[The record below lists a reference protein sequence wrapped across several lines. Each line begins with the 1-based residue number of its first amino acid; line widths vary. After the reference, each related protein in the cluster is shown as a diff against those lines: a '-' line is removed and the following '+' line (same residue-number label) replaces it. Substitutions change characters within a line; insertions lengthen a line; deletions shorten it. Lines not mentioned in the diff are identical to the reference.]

1 MPPAGRRQH
10 HNLIDFL
17 LWYPKFPVRIGSRN
31 FDHCHSFHSLFPPPA
46 AVVSLPLILCHEV
59 RIRRRVVRIGEIM
72 PRGRSMSAPTVTPG
86 VRWRRGGF
94 RDGRPV
100 PYERTGDCAGLPLG
114 GCYDY
119 PSVSFADSSPD
130 KGSLGAERI
139 RRRCGG
145 GWEIVLRQS
154 LRLPVRA
161 DTSLYTR
168 EARGAAAPEEGFG
181 CGGGRRLCGRSMI
194 APTYTTGNV
203 TNSHCFSAKSNLFS
217 HGTGNPSPTFSIATE
232 LCNFELKYRR

>member
-1 MPPAGRRQH
+1 MYGFAGGAVRGWGGDYLSVKNQR
-10 HNLIDFL
+10 FL
-17 LWYPKFPVRIGSRN
+17 
-31 FDHCHSFHSLFPPPA
+31 PPP
-46 AVVSLPLILCHEV
+46 LQ
-59 RIRRRVVRIGEIM
+59 GEA
-72 PRGRSMSAPTVTPG
+72 R
-86 VRWRRGGF
+86 VRWEPWCG
-94 RDGRPV
+94 
-100 PYERTGDCAGLPLG
+100 AGLPEVRRWMGRFSGRGTRPLR
-114 GCYDY
+114 
-119 PSVSFADSSPD
+119 
-130 KGSLGAERI
+130 ERREI
-139 RRRCGG
+139 GRVCRRCGG
-145 GWEIVLRQS
+145 GWEVVLRQS
-154 LRLPVRA
+154 LRLPFRA

>member
-1 MPPAGRRQH
+1 MPPAGRRQHLFEIRIPHPLPKTGGGCFFLGGVCPPARRRQH

-72 PRGRSMSAPTVTPG
+72 PRGRSMSAPTVSPG

-100 PYERTGDCAGLPLG
+100 PYGKDGRLG
-114 GCYDY
+114 GFAGGAVVDGRLCCDN
-119 PSVSFADSSPD
+119 PSVCPFGQTPPFTQGRQGALPRQRKD
-130 KGSLGAERI
+130 LGAEED
-139 RRRCGG
+139 GG
-145 GWEIVLRQS
+145 FAGDQ
-154 LRLPVRA
+154 
-161 DTSLYTR
+161 
-168 EARGAAAPEEGFG
+168 
-181 CGGGRRLCGRSMI
+181 
-194 APTYTTGNV
+194 
-203 TNSHCFSAKSNLFS
+203 
-217 HGTGNPSPTFSIATE
+217 
-232 LCNFELKYRR
+232 

>member
-1 MPPAGRRQH
+1 MLRFRREVMGNRGICAPGGGTPPLR
-10 HNLIDFL
+10 
-17 LWYPKFPVRIGSRN
+17 
-31 FDHCHSFHSLFPPPA
+31 
-46 AVVSLPLILCHEV
+46 E
-59 RIRRRVVRIGEIM
+59 
-72 PRGRSMSAPTVTPG
+72 
-86 VRWRRGGF
+86 
-94 RDGRPV
+94 DGRLD
-100 PYERTGDCAGLPLG
+100 GFAGEWGKFGRLY
-114 GCYDY
+114 CVS
-119 PSVSFADSSPD
+119 PSVSFADSSLIR
-130 KGSLGAERI
+130 GSLWGAVRI
-139 RRRCGG
+139 RRGMVRIG
-145 GWEIVLRQS
+145 EALLRQS
-154 LRLPVRA
+154 LRLPIRA

>member
-1 MPPAGRRQH
+1 MGKALGCRADSPGSGAGTQGFAAHLISQKSKIFDSFSSRR
-10 HNLIDFL
+10 
-17 LWYPKFPVRIGSRN
+17 
-31 FDHCHSFHSLFPPPA
+31 SLG
-46 AVVSLPLILCHEV
+46 C
-59 RIRRRVVRIGEIM
+59 
-72 PRGRSMSAPTVTPG
+72 GRSMIAPT
-86 VRWRRGGF
+86 RG
-94 RDGRPV
+94 REIGRV
-100 PYERTGDCAGLPLG
+100 C
-114 GCYDY
+114 
-119 PSVSFADSSPD
+119 
-130 KGSLGAERI
+130 
-139 RRRCGG
+139 RRCGG
-145 GWEIVLRQS
+145 GWEVVLRQS